1 MGCYGT
7 KKALEKNVKV
17 WYNYTRTRFVELSM
31 NLFTFTIISFESIMF
46 IKLTGVNDLG
56 ALSTVSMS
64 KQNVS
69 RLRYG
74 KNI

>member
-1 MGCYGT
+1 
-7 KKALEKNVKV
+7 
-17 WYNYTRTRFVELSM
+17 M
-31 NLFTFTIISFESIMF
+31 NLFPFTIISFESIMF
-46 IKLTGVNDLG
+46 IKLTGVNDSG

-64 KQNVS
+64 KQNVP